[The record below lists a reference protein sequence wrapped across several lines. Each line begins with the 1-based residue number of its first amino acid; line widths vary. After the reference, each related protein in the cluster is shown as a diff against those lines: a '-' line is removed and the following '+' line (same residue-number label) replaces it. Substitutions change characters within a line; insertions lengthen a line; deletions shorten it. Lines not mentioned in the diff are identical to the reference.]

1 MPRDYRLYLEDMLEA
16 ITRIE
21 RYTIR
26 IDLAAFQSDEMRVD
40 AVVRNL
46 EIIGEAAKHIPQLQR
61 DQAPAVAWRKIA
73 GLRDIV
79 AHQYFGINLAIIW
92 DVVTNHLGDL
102 QHAATALLSVEP
114 DSPAEGP

>member
-1 MPRDYRLYLEDMLEA
+1 
-16 ITRIE
+16 
-21 RYTIR
+21 
-26 IDLAAFQSDEMRVD
+26 MRVD

-61 DQAPAVAWRKIA
+61 DQTPAVAWRKIA

-102 QHAATALLSVEP
+102 HHAATTLLSVEP